1 MTRTNSTETNG
12 NNAITP
18 LVQALMRSSKITYII
33 LLAVIA
39 FLVYQLV
46 TVKKDTSSV
55 EYDTALIQQQIK
67 NVGKLVVTEGHFSEV
82 MTYKDQKKYLGDLI
96 TFDKKALVI
105 INADVTVSFD
115 LSKVTYDIDAQNKI
129 VTIKSIPEEELKIS
143 PDIKYYDVEQS
154 SFNEFTGNDYN
165 KINKIAKENLAKKI
179 EKSTLKSNAKDRLIS
194 ELSKI
199 LIVTNSMGW
208 KLQYNGEIVQSDT
221 ALQQNIKG

>member
-1 MTRTNSTETNG
+1 MTRQTSTETDV
-12 NNAITP
+12 NNVVTP
-18 LVQALMRSSKITYII
+18 LVQALMRSSKITYFI
-33 LLAVIA
+33 LFAIIA
-39 FLVYQLV
+39 FLAYQLF

-82 MTYKDQKKYLGDLI
+82 MTYKDQNKYLGNLI
-96 TFDKKALVI
+96 SFDKKALVI

-115 LSKVTYDIDAQNKI
+115 LSKVKYDIDSVNKI
-129 VTIKSIPEEELKIS
+129 VTIKSIPKEELKIS

-179 EKSTLKSNAKDRLIS
+179 EKSTLKTNAKNRLVS

-199 LIVTNSMGW
+199 LIVTKSMGW

-221 ALQQNIKG
+221 SLQQNIKG